1 MPSQTLSLSNVI
13 NVSILP
19 TPQNLGVPNINTAAL
34 FTVEQ
39 PAWVGTQAFKIYT
52 NPTDV
57 LTDYGAGSMAFAI
70 AVGFFAQLPNPLS
83 SNGYLVAIP
92 LVAGTE
98 TVMAAITRTLN
109 LVYYFGILVDS
120 ELLMGVLTPLATY
133 VQTLDKMLF
142 YASSLA
148 ADFAGGGL
156 LGMLDLMREARLTLT
171 RALYYRTA
179 GSPNDTQ
186 VFAAA
191 YASRALSTNFAGSR
205 TVQTMHLKQL
215 AGIAPDQTVDQ
226 TALVAA
232 QAAGVDTYVSIAGIP
247 GVFSSG
253 LNGFFDEVYNEKW
266 LKFAMQTAGFNYLAT
281 TNSKIPQTEI
291 GMEGLKNVYRK
302 VCEQGISNGYIGP
315 GSWNS
320 PNLFGDPASL
330 VRCIADL
337 GYYVYSLP
345 ITAQLQAD
353 RTARKAPLIQIAIK
367 SAGAIHS
374 SNVIVNVGL

>member
-1 MPSQTLSLSNVI
+1 MPNQTLDLSNVI

-39 PAWVGTQAFKIYT
+39 PSWIGSQAFKIYT

-57 LTDYGAGSMAFAI
+57 LTDYGAGSKAFAI

-98 TVMAAITRTLN
+98 TVQAAVTRTLN
-109 LVYYFGILVDS
+109 LVYYFGILVDA
-120 ELLMGVLTPLATY
+120 EIAVTPLTALATY

-142 YASSLA
+142 YASSTP
-148 ADFAGGGL
+148 ADYVHTS
-156 LGMLDLMREARLTLT
+156 GMLDVLRAASLTQTRL
-171 RALYYRTA
+171 LYYKTA
-179 GSPNDTQ
+179 TALDTQ

-191 YASRALSTNFAGSR
+191 YASRGLSTNFSGSR

-215 AGIAPDQTVDQ
+215 AGIVPDQTVDQ
-226 TALVAA
+226 TALTAL
-232 QAAGVDTYVSIAGIP
+232 QAAGADAYVSIAGIP
-247 GVFSSG
+247 GVFCSG

-266 LKFAMQTAGFNYLAT
+266 LKFAMQTAGFNYLAS
-281 TNSKIPQTEI
+281 TNTKIPQTEQ

-302 VCEQGISNGYIGP
+302 VCEQGRSNGYIGP
-315 GSWNS
+315 GTWSS
-320 PNLFGDPASL
+320 PDLFGDPLAL

-345 ITAQLQAD
+345 ITSQLQAD
-353 RTARKAPLIQIAIK
+353 RTARKAPLIQIALK